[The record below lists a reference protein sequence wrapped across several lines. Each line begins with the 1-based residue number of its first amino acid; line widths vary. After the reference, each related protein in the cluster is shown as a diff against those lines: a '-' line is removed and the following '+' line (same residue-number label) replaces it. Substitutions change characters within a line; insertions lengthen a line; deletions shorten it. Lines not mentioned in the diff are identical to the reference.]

1 MKVESYKTQI
11 IRTKSGSYFGELW
24 VNNKLYQKTAY
35 FANEAIATLR
45 LNKRIENFNAMEN
58 TKIPPYQKDAETNQ
72 FTATPKESAV
82 EKEVVIAKPQE
93 LTLTQPKINVKTKNK
108 PTTPRRKPF
117 TPYGLNGYFVDKQ
130 GNIRLHLDRKAHAH
144 TIVLNPEMFSMLANM
159 VQATQEQNNETHN
172 AISLAMR

>member
-35 FANEAIATLR
+35 FVNESIAILR
-45 LNKRIENFNAMEN
+45 LNKRIENFNVMEN

-72 FTATPKESAV
+72 FPAAPKESAV
-82 EKEVVIAKPQE
+82 EKEAVSTKPQATKTEVKAKP
-93 LTLTQPKINVKTKNK
+93 TP
-108 PTTPRRKPF
+108 PRRKPF
-117 TPYGLNGYFVDKQ
+117 PPYGLNGYFVDKQ

-159 VQATQEQNNETHN
+159 VQATQEQNNETF
-172 AISLAMR
+172 R

>member
-72 FTATPKESAV
+72 FPATHKKSAV
-82 EKEVVIAKPQE
+82 EKEAVSTKPQA
-93 LTLTQPKINVKTKNK
+93 PKTEVKAKDK
-108 PTTPRRKPF
+108 PIKPRRKPF

-159 VQATQEQNNETHN
+159 VQATQEQNNETF
-172 AISLAMR
+172 R

>member
-1 MKVESYKTQI
+1 MKVESYKTKI
-11 IRTKSGSYFGELW
+11 IRTETGKYFGELW

-72 FTATPKESAV
+72 FSAAPKESAV
-82 EKEVVIAKPQE
+82 EKESVSTKPQATKTE
-93 LTLTQPKINVKTKNK
+93 VKAKQTK
-108 PTTPRRKPF
+108 PRRKPF

-172 AISLAMR
+172 AIALAMR